1 MADKVQSLPQVY
13 TDAVQVIKKAI
24 LDSQYKTARMANGEQ
39 LSLYFGIGRY
49 VSVNSRKGTWGTSA
63 IAHISGQLKKELPG
77 LRGFS
82 ETSIKLMRQ
91 FYESWAVLLNRQP
104 SAGEIET
111 SKSPATADDLQTVT
125 INTQTLNGL
134 DVIPGTDG
142 LSYAEF
148 LGISFSHHMEIIGK
162 TDSLDER
169 VFYIHQTFQN
179 KWDKYTLRDMLKADL
194 FHHQGQIPNNFSLTL
209 SDPAQR
215 LKAIEMFKDEYLLD
229 YINVEELGARDGSAI
244 DEKLVENS
252 IVQNIKNFIM
262 TFGRDFTYV
271 GNQYNVEA
279 FDHDHIIDLL
289 FFNRE
294 LACLVAVELKS
305 GAFKSIYLGQLNTY
319 LRLLDDTMRKPHE
332 NPSIGIILCRDAN
345 RSYVEYV
352 IQDYN
357 KPMGVATYKTMA
369 DMSEE
374 MRNAL
379 PDIEELKKLL

>member
-13 TDAVQVIKKAI
+13 VDAVNIIKKAI
-24 LDSQYKTARMANGEQ
+24 LDSQYRTARLANGEQ

-49 VSVNSRKGTWGTSA
+49 VSANSRQGTWGTNA
-63 IAHISGQLKKELPG
+63 IAQISGQLKKELPG

-82 ETSIKLMRQ
+82 ETSIRLMRQ
-91 FYESWAVLLNRQP
+91 FYETWELLDNHQP
-104 SAGEIET
+104 PADEINPG
-111 SKSPATADDLQTVT
+111 KSSATADDLRIAA
-125 INTQTLNGL
+125 INVQTLNTL
-134 DVIPGTDG
+134 SVVPGTNG
-142 LSYAEF
+142 LRYAEF
-148 LGISFSHHMEIIGK
+148 LGISFTHHMEIIGK
-162 TDSLDER
+162 TESMDER
-169 VFYIHQTFQN
+169 IFYIHQTFLN
-179 KWDKYTLRDMLKADL
+179 KWDKYTLRDMLKSDF

-209 SDPAQR
+209 SDSAQR
-215 LKAIEMFKDEYLLD
+215 LRAIGMFKDEYLLD

-244 DEKLVENS
+244 DEKLLENS

-262 TFGRDFTYV
+262 SFGRDFTYV

-279 FDHDHIIDLL
+279 FDHDHIVDLL

-305 GAFKSIYLGQLNTY
+305 GAFKPIYLGQLNTY

-379 PDIEELKKLL
+379 PDIEDLRKLL